1 MKSGIRRFH
10 LCRGFNACA
19 HHTAEN
25 LGKQVHGNKGK
36 KDDGERGFIRKPCLS
51 WIDIKKEVHVFLVG
65 DMSHPRYDEIH
76 HYLHELLRRMKEQG
90 YVSDT
95 NFVLHDELLRSSFIN
110 CSLSH
115 DSSSASFTLG
125 YVLVGYGVSKVM
137 ESTHPRFKEGDFVW
151 GMIGWEEYS
160 LISSPDRLNNISFTD
175 VPLSYYASIF
185 GNAGN
190 CSLLENIII

>member
-36 KDDGERGFIRKPCLS
+36 KDDGERGFIRKPGLS

-115 DSSSASFTLG
+115 DSSPAGLLKNL
-125 YVLVGYGVSKVM
+125 Y
-137 ESTHPRFKEGDFVW
+137 
-151 GMIGWEEYS
+151 
-160 LISSPDRLNNISFTD
+160 
-175 VPLSYYASIF
+175 LSCEPYMRHRMSIR
-185 GNAGN
+185 
-190 CSLLENIII
+190 